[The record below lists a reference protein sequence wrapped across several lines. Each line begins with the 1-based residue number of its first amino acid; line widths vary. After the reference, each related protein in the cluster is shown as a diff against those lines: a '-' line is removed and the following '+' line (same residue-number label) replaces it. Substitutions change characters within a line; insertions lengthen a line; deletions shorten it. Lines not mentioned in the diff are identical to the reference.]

1 MNKMKMNKY
10 SLTSLSSTMDN
21 RINGHRHLISMMAC
35 LAVAASLTGCAG
47 ITSVQDVN
55 NNPPGQTVQQDRGE
69 VLWRDNKAWL
79 LSRLPRAEHIVQDI
93 LLVLH
98 DYPNRDACLS
108 NNAGEG
114 CKKLVAFLRQRM
126 NTYELKLLPEGLGS
140 GHYAFIDGDTAY
152 VFRMT
157 DWAFSGI
164 ANLSNNLYFTIPDAP
179 LRRVDGMSFAFG
191 ADGKSDVTSF
201 WSLYQHTITDN
212 FHAPAPLPVGKY
224 ELTRTEL
231 DAAGVPKQID
241 LLTPQQRNERDLTK
255 QGLTWQRRTQM
266 EAIKICSAS
275 EQKASRKSDGR
286 GKRNRSLT
294 PESTVTD
301 SAAQTATTM
310 TEALQGKAHLNC
322 KTGTGY
328 VVTPDGIAG
337 EVYRLVRDS
346 EGLDAVI
353 SATAKEIPGGVVRYR
368 YPAVQENFNTFQ
380 PETTKDMVMQ
390 IETTSGDN
398 KLELNLRADTGVSPR
413 SLTLPGSWYSYPD
426 YLIHGKNISN
436 PEFAELFLRAYRDCL
451 MKDVQGKCKNIP
463 DFFMSLQNQL
473 YAEEFVQ
480 YIFSNYLSKSK
491 DITH

>member
-1 MNKMKMNKY
+1 
-10 SLTSLSSTMDN
+10 
-21 RINGHRHLISMMAC
+21 MAC
-35 LAVAASLTGCAG
+35 LSITAFLSGCAG
-47 ITSVQDVN
+47 ITTVQDVN
-55 NNPPGQTVQQDRGE
+55 NNPSKQTVQQDRGE

-79 LSRLPRAEHIVQDI
+79 LSRLPKAEHIAQDI

-98 DYPNRDACLS
+98 DYPDNGTCLS
-108 NNAGEG
+108 DNTGEG
-114 CKKLVAFLRQRM
+114 CKKLVAFLGQRM
-126 NTYELKLLPEGLGS
+126 NTYELRLLPEGFGR
-140 GHYAFIDGDTAY
+140 GHFAFIDGETAY

-157 DWAFSGI
+157 DWTFSGI

-179 LRRVDGMSFAFG
+179 LRRVDGLSFAFV
-191 ADGKSDVTSF
+191 ADGERDVTNF
-201 WSLYQHTITDN
+201 WSLYQHTIIDN
-212 FHAPAPLPVGKY
+212 SPAPLPVGKF

-241 LLTPQQRNERDLTK
+241 LLTPQQRNERDLAK

-275 EQKASRKSDGR
+275 EQKASQKSDGR

-294 PESTVTD
+294 PEST
-301 SAAQTATTM
+301 AAGSTAPTTTTM

-328 VVTPDGIAG
+328 VLTPDGIVG

-368 YPAVQENFNTFQ
+368 YQGVQENFNILQ
-380 PETTKDMVMQ
+380 PEATKDMVMQ

-398 KLELNLRADTGVSPR
+398 KLDLNVRADTGAIPR
-413 SLTLPGSWYSYPD
+413 SLTLSGSWYRYPD

-436 PEFAELFLRAYRDCL
+436 SEFAELFLRAYRDCL
-451 MKDVQGKCKNIP
+451 MKDVQGACKNIP

-473 YAEEFVQ
+473 NAEEFVQ
-480 YIFSNYLSKSK
+480 YLSSHYLSKNK
-491 DITH
+491 DITN